1 MIFPKEETYRRASLL
16 RPTLILLTGTVL
28 MAVLYA
34 GCTFNMPAENPDLTA
49 ASSVQT
55 EPEDKGAYKKYD
67 TKLANVED
75 NVSKFDFG
83 PLDDRESPESIISGK
98 YLYFLSK
105 VSDQYEMRRINT
117 EDPSDA
123 GIAKINAEGDFFC
136 SLLPF
141 GIRVESNDKVTFMD
155 LDLNVIYTL
164 KNTEAYEYFVPYKDT
179 YLVQQGED
187 LSILKDGNL
196 EPFKKLNNPNYVVI
210 HQQILADNTKIVL
223 NYNDNTGPYKFYIYD
238 VNADSY
244 EEIAEMGFNYN
255 DTGFYDVNPLRLKIR
270 NLSESKEQEFE
281 NKYPGIIGNSYFDGE
296 KLFICD
302 EGDTKIRYYDP
313 KTQMICTLSDHEFAK
328 YGVNFIGITGKKVI
342 CLFRSELY
350 VVDITNRE
358 ENHLEEFKIKLHG
371 EIVDIEDEIRDKYS
385 VNILTGEAAAKH
397 IRENVEADAVK
408 EETRVLYS
416 IKKISVYIKRFGKA
430 FFDDFRYGTSKGLY
444 ILLTGYTQ
452 VTNDGAKIDAGG
464 VAFRQDDIFYI
475 ILNINNE
482 DPARN
487 FCHEIMHS
495 MEQNSDSDTLFPEWK
510 NYNPKG
516 FKYADSYAQQTDSKY
531 TLNGP
536 DDNEVYFM
544 DEYSKTN
551 AMEDRARVFENMLAP
566 DKKEECQINGL
577 PRLKAKAMYIRERVC
592 KVYTSLKDTDIFKN
606 LDG

>member
-1 MIFPKEETYRRASLL
+1 MIFIKEIINRRANILRSTLVLL
-16 RPTLILLTGTVL
+16 AGTVL
-28 MAVLYA
+28 MTALYA
-34 GCTFNMPAENPDLTA
+34 GCALRKTPDNPDVT

-55 EPEDKGAYKKYD
+55 EQEDKGPYKKYD
-67 TKLANVED
+67 AKLANVED

-83 PLDDRESPESIISGK
+83 LMDDRESPEAVISGK
-98 YLYFLSK
+98 YIYFLSR
-105 VSDQYEMRRINT
+105 VSGRYEMRKINT
-117 EDPSDA
+117 EDLSDA
-123 GIAKINAEGDFFC
+123 GLAQINEEGDYFC

-141 GIRVESNDKVTFMD
+141 GVRVESNDKVTFMD
-155 LDLNVIYTL
+155 LDLNVIYSL
-164 KNTEAYEYFVPYKDT
+164 KNTEAYEYFIPYKDT
-179 YLVQQGED
+179 YLIQQGDD
-187 LSILKDGNL
+187 LSILKDGKL
-196 EPFKKLNNPNYVVI
+196 EPYKKLNNPNYVVI

-270 NLSESKEQEFE
+270 NLSEPKEQEFE
-281 NKYPGIIGNSYFDGE
+281 NKYPGIIGNSFFDGT

-313 KTQMICTLSDHEFAK
+313 SSQMICTLSDHEFAK
-328 YGVNFIGITGKKVI
+328 YGVNFIGNTGKKVI

-350 VVDITNRE
+350 VVDIANRE
-358 ENHLEEFKIKLHG
+358 ELHLEEFKIKLHG

-416 IKKISVYIKRFGKA
+416 IKKIAVYIRRFGKE

-510 NYNPKG
+510 KYNPKG
-516 FKYADSYAQQTDSKY
+516 FKYADSYAEQPDPKFTF
-531 TLNGP
+531 NGS
-536 DDNEVYFM
+536 DDDEVYFM

-577 PRLKAKAMYIRERVC
+577 PRLKAKATYIRERLC
-592 KVYTSLKDTDIFKN
+592 KVYTSLKNTDIFKN